1 MIFPCPIQVNNSLL
15 PTRVFTSFRI
25 RTIVFRMILICDVV
39 FVLVYTF
46 KPKKCITY
54 VCMNTCLGSTPLA
67 ETPAFRIF
75 CGQIIRGRNA
85 LLHSHKHDDDHSLRE
100 SHIQCDFSNEYHQH
114 TRIQMGGG
122 GGVDGGNR
130 GSGSPSWKIAKYR
143 VP

>member
-1 MIFPCPIQVNNSLL
+1 MIKLWEPVVRIIFYEIHFVLNRFKRCDISVSN
-15 PTRVFTSFRI
+15 TGFTSFRI

-54 VCMNTCLGSTPLA
+54 VCMNTCLGSTPLT

-75 CGQIIRGRNA
+75 CGQNIRGRNVRGRNA
-85 LLHSHKHDDDHSLRE
+85 LHSHKHDDDHSLRE

-114 TRIQMGGG
+114 T
-122 GGVDGGNR
+122 
-130 GSGSPSWKIAKYR
+130 GS
-143 VP
+143 VHN

>member
-1 MIFPCPIQVNNSLL
+1 M
-15 PTRVFTSFRI
+15 
-25 RTIVFRMILICDVV
+25 FRMILICDVV

-54 VCMNTCLGSTPLA
+54 VCMNTCLGSTPLT

-75 CGQIIRGRNA
+75 CGQNIRGRNVRGRNA
-85 LLHSHKHDDDHSLRE
+85 LHSHKHDDDHSLRE

-122 GGVDGGNR
+122 GGLWGTGDPDPPPGKLQNIGFLSKP
-130 GSGSPSWKIAKYR
+130 GPD
-143 VP
+143 PL